1 MANYP
6 TEPVQPREP
15 AQPRPGSSAGN
26 RYLPPLDDDWT
37 SHHRGQD
44 DERPSEPRDGDRVG
58 GTARSAAMRKE
69 SRGLHYTTDYPDK
82 MDHVEET
89 YM

>member
-6 TEPVQPREP
+6 TEPRDP

-44 DERPSEPRDGDRVG
+44 DERPPEP
-58 GTARSAAMRKE
+58 AA
-69 SRGLHYTTDYPDK
+69 
-82 MDHVEET
+82 
-89 YM
+89 